1 MFSHKY
7 SSVNNMANGI
17 IITNKITNK
26 TKSNMVIWYLFT
38 KKMKLFMK
46 YSHHQVT
53 RYEYFM
59 ESFVLFVN
67 SFIIIVL
74 VLFAIKAV

>member
-1 MFSHKY
+1 
-7 SSVNNMANGI
+7 MANGI

-26 TKSNMVIWYLFT
+26 TKSNMVTLFIYKENEAFYEVFTSSGYKIWIL
-38 KKMKLFMK
+38 K
-46 YSHHQVT
+46 
-53 RYEYFM
+53 

-74 VLFAIKAV
+74 VLFAIKAVWIKK